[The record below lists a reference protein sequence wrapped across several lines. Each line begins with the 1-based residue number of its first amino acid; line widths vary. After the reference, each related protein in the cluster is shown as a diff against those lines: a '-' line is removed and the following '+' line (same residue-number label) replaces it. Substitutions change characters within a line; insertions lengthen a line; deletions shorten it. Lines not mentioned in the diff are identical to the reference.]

1 MRDKDAENQ
10 ESIYRRFSAG
20 KPGGE
25 KKMPATSRNSAS
37 MPEYRQ
43 IRRETIP
50 ASPRTDQPRNTRVTV
65 HIAGMQYRL
74 VAGDHEQEAYI
85 REIAM
90 KAEQLIQHVQSNM
103 PGLSMTSV
111 TVLALVNA
119 LDESS
124 KYEAEILDLKEKL
137 EAFDQSQVKMRE
149 NYTHLREINW
159 ELKKEVLRLQS
170 VIDEAEKQEREGA
183 QDTKDKELLP
193 LEELVF
199 DYLADSE
206 SLDVQDDISDQD
218 DEGDYL

>member
-1 MRDKDAENQ
+1 MRDKDAENR

-20 KPGGE
+20 KSGSE
-25 KKMPATSRNSAS
+25 KKMPATPRNSAS

-50 ASPRTDQPRNTRVTV
+50 SSPRTDQARNTRVTV

-74 VAGDHEQEAYI
+74 VAADHEQEAYI

-206 SLDVQDDISDQD
+206 SLDIRDDISDQD

>member
-1 MRDKDAENQ
+1 MDGPSSSKDGPFFCLYPRIFGIISLKGRCRMRDKDAENR

-25 KKMPATSRNSAS
+25 KKMPATPRNSTS

-50 ASPRTDQPRNTRVTV
+50 SSPRTDQARNTRVTV

-74 VAGDHEQEAYI
+74 VAADHEQEAYI

-170 VIDEAEKQEREGA
+170 VIDEAE
-183 QDTKDKELLP
+183 
-193 LEELVF
+193 
-199 DYLADSE
+199 
-206 SLDVQDDISDQD
+206 
-218 DEGDYL
+218 

>member
-1 MRDKDAENQ
+1 
-10 ESIYRRFSAG
+10 
-20 KPGGE
+20 
-25 KKMPATSRNSAS
+25 MPATPRNSAS

-50 ASPRTDQPRNTRVTV
+50 SSPRTDQARNTRVTV

-74 VAGDHEQEAYI
+74 VAADHEQEAYI

-170 VIDEAEKQEREGA
+170 VIDEAEKQERDGL
-183 QDTKDKELLP
+183 QNTKDKELLP